1 MFLFKLVEKI
11 AQHFAYWIIYTV
23 LLLISL
29 LPLNFLK
36 YTFGKVLYKLSY
48 SVLKYR
54 YPVIIQNLS
63 RCLPKKS
70 YAAIKQTAL
79 AFYANLTNMVIETIK
94 LLSISKKD
102 LLKKVRIDNIEL
114 LDFYFKQ
121 ERDIIVMLGH
131 YGNWEYLN
139 ILPEIIPFQVN
150 AVYKPLSSLVMS
162 KLIHKLRTRFGMKMI
177 PANQALRTLLR
188 RNNKPQMSLFLAD
201 QFPGVAVK
209 SIFNFMNQPT
219 TFFTGAEKLAKATNS
234 IVLYLEIIT
243 KHNSNWEL
251 KFSLITT
258 NPKQTEENEITQ
270 LFINKLEQ
278 SIFCD
283 PAQWLWS
290 HKRWK

>member
-1 MFLFKLVEKI
+1 MFLFKLVDKI
-11 AQHFAYWIIYTV
+11 GQYFAYWIIYAV

-63 RCLPKKS
+63 RCFPKKS

-162 KLIHKLRTRFGMKMI
+162 KLIDKLRTRFGMKMI

-188 RNNKPQMSLFLAD
+188 ENNKPQMSLFLAD

-209 SIFNFMNQPT
+209 STFSFMNQLT

-234 IVLYLEIIT
+234 VVLYLEIIT
-243 KHNSNWEL
+243 KNNSNWAL

-258 NPKQTEENEITQ
+258 DPKQTEENEITQ